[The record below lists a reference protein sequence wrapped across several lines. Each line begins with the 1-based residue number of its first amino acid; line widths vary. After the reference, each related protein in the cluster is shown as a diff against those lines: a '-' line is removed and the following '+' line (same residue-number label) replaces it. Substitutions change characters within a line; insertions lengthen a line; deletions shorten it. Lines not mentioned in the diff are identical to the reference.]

1 MAAVNARR
9 RERGSVLMIV
19 TVMGVLSMA
28 LFGLAWR
35 GTHDDIRLE
44 RRERLC
50 ETRARSLYPALAD
63 MLDLLRS
70 GRPPIDPYECIV
82 SISDGADEWQVVATF
97 SSDGDQDH
105 WNVDCRAATSEQFAE
120 LPAAP
125 LSFGS

>member
-1 MAAVNARR
+1 VIRRR
-9 RERGSVLMIV
+9 REQGSVLMIV
-19 TVMGVLSMA
+19 TVMGLLSMA
-28 LFGLAWR
+28 FFGLAWR

-50 ETRARSLYPALAD
+50 DTRTRSLYPALAD

-70 GRPPIDPYECIV
+70 GRPPTDPYECLVTIV
-82 SISDGADEWQVVATF
+82 DGADEWQIAATF

-105 WNVDCRAATSEQFAE
+105 WHVDCRLATSEQLAG

-125 LSFGS
+125 TSFGS